1 MHSLYKGS
9 KPIVAG
15 WVNLDTLV
23 NVMKQ
28 AVYTANEFGD
38 VVEDS
43 PSWRAFTGLTVDGYL
58 GMAWLQAVHPD
69 DRDGFL
75 AAWKIIITTGQE
87 GAFEYRL
94 RHCSGEWRYVLER
107 ACPFRDETGAISG
120 WIGVIIDISER
131 KHIEEILART
141 TEQAVQRAA
150 EVESIYQQSPIGLG
164 MFDRDLRYV
173 RVSNEL
179 SRMNGKPVDFHIGK
193 SLAEI
198 SPAGW
203 DTLEPLYHEVLQTGI
218 GIDAIEIDDEVN
230 PLSASTDTVRNFRGQ
245 VYPMKDASGAIIG
258 VGTIWQDTT
267 EQKRAERTQKLLNME
282 LIHRTKNLITV
293 IQSVA
298 SRSLVNDQTMD
309 QARQSLLRRLEAI
322 SRAYASL
329 TETNWQGAPLDKII
343 VRECEEHHGAIEF
356 VGPTV
361 VLNAS
366 AAQMFALVI
375 HELATNAAKHGSLSV
390 PQGRV
395 SIRWAIENSEDGQRF
410 QLRWQE
416 MNGPAVHA
424 PKRRGFGHT
433 LLQRMMHDGDAYV
446 ARADY
451 APDGL
456 IYELD
461 VAMEVLLAKAKDD
474 GLFQPRETPVTLSAG

>member
-1 MHSLYKGS
+1 MHSPNKGS
-9 KPIVAG
+9 KPIVDG

-23 NVMKQ
+23 HVMKQ
-28 AVYTANEFGD
+28 AVYTLNEFGD

-43 PSWRAFTGLTVDGYL
+43 PSWRQFTGQTVDGYL
-58 GMAWLQAVHPD
+58 GMAWLQAIHPD
-69 DRDGFL
+69 DRDHFL
-75 AAWKIIITTGQE
+75 RTWKAIISTQEE
-87 GAFEYRL
+87 GAFEYKL
-94 RHCSGEWRYVLER
+94 RHHTGEWRSVLER

-131 KHIEEILART
+131 KHIEQLLART
-141 TEQAVQRAA
+141 TEQAIQRAT
-150 EVESIYQQSPIGLG
+150 EVELIYHQSPIGLG
-164 MFDRDLRYV
+164 MLDCDLRYV
-173 RVSNEL
+173 RVSKEL

-203 DTLEPLYHEVLQTGI
+203 ETLEPLYREVLQSGI
-218 GIDAIEIDDEVN
+218 GVDAIEIDEEVN
-230 PLSASTDTVRNFRGQ
+230 RSPASTVTTRNFRGQ
-245 VYPMKDASGAIIG
+245 VYPVKDAIGAIIG

-267 EQKRAERTQKLLNME
+267 EQKLAEKTQKLLNME
-282 LIHRTKNLITV
+282 LVHRTKNLITV

-343 VRECEEHHGAIEF
+343 VRECEEHHGAIAF
-356 VGPTV
+356 AGPPV
-361 VLNAS
+361 MLNAS

-395 SIRWAIENSEDGQRF
+395 SIQWAIEDGEEGKRF

-416 MNGPAVHA
+416 RNGPAVHS

-474 GLFQPRETPVTLSAG
+474 ELFQPRAVPMALRAG